1 MKNKPII
8 LILIIFLFCQ
18 AAVLSQGKGSILDK
32 KIQLNNQITTL
43 EQALKIIGREGD
55 FTFSY
60 GNKIPVGQ
68 EVVLKAGEYTVKE
81 MLDVIL
87 RDIPV
92 DYIVKKDKILL
103 IPRKENTGLTQT
115 VRGRIIDRD
124 SGLPIPGVNV
134 FIASPMKGTVTDL
147 EGNFRLKEIPVG
159 RHELEISC
167 MGYEGKSL
175 PSLVVHSGKETFL
188 QFELEESILDIG
200 EVTIRHK

>member
-1 MKNKPII
+1 MFRQMKNKPII
-8 LILIIFLFCQ
+8 LILIIFLLCQ
-18 AAVLSQGKGSILDK
+18 AAVLAQEKESILDK
-32 KIQLNNQITTL
+32 KILLNNQITTL

-103 IPRKENTGLTQT
+103 IPKKENCSKKT
-115 VRGRIIDRD
+115 
-124 SGLPIPGVNV
+124 
-134 FIASPMKGTVTDL
+134 
-147 EGNFRLKEIPVG
+147 
-159 RHELEISC
+159 
-167 MGYEGKSL
+167 
-175 PSLVVHSGKETFL
+175 
-188 QFELEESILDIG
+188 ESN
-200 EVTIRHK
+200 E